1 MLLYYGLAI
10 FEAALVFWTTQSL
23 EFMNSITRGGLAAAQ
38 YPIAIYKKWLRNF
51 FTYIVPLAFVNY
63 YPALFILERTDE
75 LGRFAALLYFS
86 PLFSFLSPLSTSV
99 EFWREALSFDR
110 QLICKF
116 LQCLRNRR

>member
-1 MLLYYGLAI
+1 VDFIGFI
-10 FEAALVFWTTQSL
+10 GDHKRTVS
-23 EFMNSITRGGLAAAQ
+23 
-38 YPIAIYKKWLRNF
+38 NF